1 MAKINLTYAAFQQF
15 SEIFKKS
22 NLFDFQFISYLLQK
36 NPWETILPVVAGIYL
51 RLHLD
56 CKLDSDF

>member
-1 MAKINLTYAAFQQF
+1 MQHFNNSVKHLKKAIYL
-15 SEIFKKS
+15 IF
-22 NLFDFQFISYLLQK
+22 NLFPISYKK